1 VLEAPPEGPLPLV
14 MTMMKADSA
23 RRIGDTALAWLMGL
37 RVVVVTALLGSAVVT
52 EVIARPREP
61 GEPLY
66 LLIALTYLLTIL
78 YALAW
83 PFTEAYRKQLAYV
96 QVVGDLLIVTG
107 IVYYTGGIESN
118 FSFLYFISIMAASI
132 ILFRRGG
139 LVAATAASALYGALI
154 QGLFVGIIQPY
165 PVAGGPALPVLPSV
179 VVAYTIFLNVFGF
192 YTVAFLT
199 SYLSES
205 LRLTGRRL
213 EEASDYLAD
222 LQVLNQTIID
232 SITSGLMTAD
242 FEGRINFFNEAAS
255 TILGVAPSEAIGQEV
270 KSLLAESD
278 GFLEELKEKLS
289 GKRYLRMEGPFLNK
303 RGAEIYL
310 GMSVSYLLFE
320 GEKKSG
326 FLFIFQDLTEIK
338 RLEREV
344 RLKENLATMGEMAAG
359 MAHEIRNPLASIS
372 GSVQVLAEGEGLTDE
387 QKRLMTIIVRES
399 ERLSGTLTEFLAYA
413 RPPRFE
419 PDQIDLRRV
428 IEETA
433 ALLEHSAE
441 VLHEHEINLDL
452 PDSPVMLFADP
463 NQMKQIT
470 WNLAR
475 NALQAMPEGGRL
487 EMSLARNGSGGVVMA
502 FRDEGIGISGGE
514 VHKVFEPFSGT
525 FKRGSGLGL
534 AIVYRIVK
542 DYNGVIQVDSIA
554 KKGTEI
560 SVHFPLDRRTIS

>member
-1 VLEAPPEGPLPLV
+1 
-14 MTMMKADSA
+14 MTTVDRA
-23 RRIGDTALAWLMGL
+23 RTIGDNALVWLMVL
-37 RVVVVTALLGSAVVT
+37 RVVVVTALLGSAVFT

-66 LLIALTYLLTIL
+66 LLIALTYLLTL
-78 YALAW
+78 FYALAW
-83 PFTEAYRKQLAYV
+83 PFTASRRRELAYV

-107 IVYYTGGIESN
+107 IVFETGGIESN
-118 FSFLYFISIMAASI
+118 FSFLYFISIIASSI

-139 LVAATAASALYGALI
+139 VMAATVASLLYASLIQALYLGALNAD
-154 QGLFVGIIQPY
+154 
-165 PVAGGPALPVLPSV
+165 PVTGGPPFPLLPRQVVL
-179 VVAYTIFLNVFGF
+179 YTIFLNVFGF

-199 SYLSES
+199 SYLSEN
-205 LRLTGRRL
+205 LRLTGRKL
-213 EEASDYLAD
+213 EEASDFLAD
-222 LQVLNQTIID
+222 LQVFNQTIID

-242 FEGRINFFNEAAS
+242 FEGRINFFNEAAAS
-255 TILGVAPSEAIGQEV
+255 ILAMAPREAIGQEV
-270 KSLLAESD
+270 KNLLGEKD
-278 GFLEELKEKLS
+278 DFLDQLKSQLA
-289 GKRYLRMEGPFLNK
+289 GKRYLRMEGAYLNH
-303 RGAEIYL
+303 RGEEIYL

-372 GSVQVLAEGEGLTDE
+372 GSVQVLAEAEELNDE
-387 QKRLMTIIVRES
+387 QRRLMDIIVRES

-419 PDQIDLRRV
+419 PDQIDLRPV
-428 IEETA
+428 LEETA
-433 ALLEHSAE
+433 TLLGHSSE
-441 VLHEHEINLDL
+441 VLPEHEIALSL
-452 PDSPVMLFADP
+452 PQSPVMLFADP
-463 NQMKQIT
+463 NQMKQIA

-475 NALQAMPEGGRL
+475 NALQAMPNGGRL
-487 EMSLARNGSGGVVMA
+487 AMSLSRNGAGGVVMS
-502 FRDEGIGISGGE
+502 FRDQGIGMTGGE
-514 VHKVFEPFSGT
+514 VHRVFEPFSGS

-542 DYNGVIQVDSIA
+542 DYNGVIQVDSVA
-554 KKGTEI
+554 AKGTEV
-560 SVHFPLDRRTIS
+560 SVHFPLDRRTLA